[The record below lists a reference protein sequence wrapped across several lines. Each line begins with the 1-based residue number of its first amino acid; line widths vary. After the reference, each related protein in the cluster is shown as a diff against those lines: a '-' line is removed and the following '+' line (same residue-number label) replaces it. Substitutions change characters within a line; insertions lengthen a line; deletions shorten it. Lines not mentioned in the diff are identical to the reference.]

1 MNLIPLWIL
10 DGGHAVLALS
20 RVERAALLV
29 MAVGLGLLLGEYAF
43 YLVAAGALWRLFT
56 KDLPAEPS
64 RFAMAYFLLVLA
76 GLGLVMW
83 LVPGHGFGP
92 R

>member
-1 MNLIPLWIL
+1 
-10 DGGHAVLALS
+10 V
-20 RVERAALLV
+20 V
-29 MAVGLGLLLGEYAF
+29 AVGLGLLLGEYAF
-43 YLVAAGALWRLFT
+43 YLVAAGMLWRLFT

-64 RFAMAYFLLVLA
+64 RRIIAYFLLVLS
-76 GLGLVMW
+76 GLALVMW